1 MGWATL
7 KNGELLSS
15 AEANGFEAFVTTDSN
30 LRYQQNLK
38 SRRIAVVVLSTTSWP
53 RIRNTIAQVVLAVD
67 GAAEHDY
74 TEVRIP

>member
-15 AEANGFEAFVTTDSN
+15 AEANGFEAFVNTDSN

-38 SRRIAVVVLSTTSWP
+38 PRRIAVVVLSTTSWP
-53 RIRNTIAQVVLAVD
+53 RIRNAIAQIVLAVD

-74 TEVRIP
+74 MEVHIP